1 MLMIQKV
8 KVLHTNSI
16 TQTINNKVRNV
27 QTAMSPGNV
36 NFNTY
41 YYINFRIQIIDFNLK
56 TSMISLKK
64 IKISKENNHTISVF
78 FTDKK

>member
-8 KVLHTNSI
+8 KVLHTSSI

-27 QTAMSPGNV
+27 QTAMSPDNI
-36 NFNTY
+36 NFKTY
-41 YYINFRIQIIDFNLK
+41 KINFRIQIIDFKSK
-56 TSMISLKK
+56 TSMTSHNK

-78 FTDKK
+78 VRKK